1 MLCGNLDGRE
11 FGVERI
17 HVYVWER
24 MSTCESHVWLFVT
37 PRTIAHQALLPM
49 DFSRQEYWSALPFPS
64 PEDVPYSRTEPES
77 PALWADSLPS
87 EPPVTWH
94 SLSAKLYQSC
104 PTQQP
109 YGLQP
114 ARLLCPWDSPG
125 RNTGVVAIS
134 YSRGSSQSRDWTH
147 VSFVSCFGRQVL
159 YH

>member
-1 MLCGNLDGRE
+1 MFYHG
-11 FGVERI
+11 
-17 HVYVWER
+17 
-24 MSTCESHVWLFVT
+24 STSNDIFIFFWLFSHVWLFVI
-37 PRTIAHQALLPM
+37 PWTIAHQALLPM